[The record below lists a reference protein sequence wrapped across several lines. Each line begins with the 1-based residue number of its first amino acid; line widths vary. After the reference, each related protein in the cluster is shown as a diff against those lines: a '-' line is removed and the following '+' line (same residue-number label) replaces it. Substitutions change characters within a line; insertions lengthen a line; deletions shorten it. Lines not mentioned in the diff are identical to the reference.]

1 MNTEQINN
9 LLAQIA
15 EPETPEERDEAW
27 NEVADRLH
35 EFNEVMEVI
44 DRVRRYPDPD
54 PAARARRVIGHL
66 KNEATLERK
75 RAKMTPVHYAG
86 ELRKFYESVR
96 EEVDMRGNDCM
107 AVFEEVRRR
116 LSAEVSDE

>member
-1 MNTEQINN
+1 MNTEQIND
-9 LLAQIA
+9 LLAKIA
-15 EPETPEERDEAW
+15 EPETPEERDAAW
-27 NEVADRLH
+27 NEVANRLH
-35 EFNEVMEVI
+35 YLNEIMRVI
-44 DRVRRYPDPD
+44 DRVKQYPDPD
-54 PAARARRVIGHL
+54 PTARARRVIAHL
-66 KNEATLERK
+66 KNEAMLERK

-116 LSAEVSDE
+116 LSAEVSNE